1 MVLYFD
7 DIVRGIILLAI
18 VKVLIVFIF
27 PILSFWNVI
36 TSLIIYVN
44 DIFEYVIK
52 VNRDLWAD
60 VFILSLIIAFGV
72 IIIVVRCSF

>member
-36 TSLIIYVN
+36 TSSIIYVN
-44 DIFEYVIK
+44 DIFGYVIK